1 MSALSRLKA
10 SPGLL
15 VRVLVGLAAVAA
27 IAAALAAYASRR
39 APFGADLAEEMLLLA
54 VVGALT
60 RRYGIALPGNGF
72 SSYILGVTAYAILDL
87 GWTFGVLVAPLGMLT
102 GDLALRRLPATVS
115 LDNAAHL
122 TTGAALAGLAYARVG
137 GATGPE
143 AVSAANLAPLAV
155 LLVLLPCIV
164 NGTFYLELA
173 LGRTIAWVDAALT
186 ARWEAVAYASSVGLA
201 LGFLALAHASL
212 GTVGF
217 LAIGGVL
224 GAAAIASMSV
234 IRRGVHA
241 DELALVQGL
250 SQAIARDVSLANSF
264 PRIQELA
271 RRLVPWE
278 HMGFARYDAGT
289 NEMELVADTATIERA
304 GSGGGRFRFDANAGL
319 TGEAVRRRRPVVA
332 RALSTG
338 QVVMPGREQ
347 PGSEVLVPL
356 YHAGQLVGLW
366 SIRHSDPA
374 MYRDADGDMLALL
387 APQLALMLAIEGSVQ
402 PVVGAADRTSAYI
415 QTLTATTEEIHAS
428 SEEVAASARRASHGA
443 AQAASLVSALARDS
457 EQLTQH
463 AGEVAAAGAETRD
476 SGAEME
482 KTTEKVRHATQIAV
496 RRLTDLGV
504 TTEESAREVRRLRDV
519 AEQVEKFSETIG
531 FIANQTNLLA
541 LNATIE
547 AARAGVH
554 GRGFAVV
561 ADEVHKLAEESG
573 REARNVGK
581 SAQETRRALDR
592 AAQLIE
598 RVRGDL
604 GEVVSSSTDW
614 VQDLTR
620 IGEAA
625 SGTARAGRRVADLAR
640 GISERAA
647 RISQSLEQA
656 KAGALSSSEE
666 AEAVAAAAAEQ
677 LKAIEG
683 LAHGA
688 TELAALADNLAKA
701 IRFVRGENGR
711 Q

>member
-1 MSALSRLKA
+1 MSALSRLKV
-10 SPGLL
+10 SSGLL
-15 VRVLVGLAAVAA
+15 VRALVALGAV
-27 IAAALAAYASRR
+27 AALAAGLAAFASRR
-39 APFGADLAEEMLLLA
+39 APLGPDVAQEIVVLV

-72 SSYILGVTAYAILDL
+72 SSFILGVAAYAMLDR
-87 GWTFGVLVAPLGMLT
+87 GWTFGVLVAPLAMVA
-102 GDLALRRLPATVS
+102 GDLALRRLPVAAA

-122 TTGAALAGLAYARVG
+122 TTGAALAGLAYARLG
-137 GATGPE
+137 GATG
-143 AVSAANLAPLAV
+143 AQALAAGNLVPLV
-155 LLVLLPCIV
+155 VFLVLLPCIV
-164 NGTFYLELA
+164 NGTFYMEHA
-173 LGRTIAWVDAALT
+173 LGRTLAWVDAALT
-186 ARWEAVAYASSVGLA
+186 ARWEAVVYACSVGLA
-201 LGFLALAHASL
+201 LASLQLAHAGL
-212 GTVGF
+212 DMVGF
-217 LAIGGVL
+217 VVIGVVIVS
-224 GAAAIASMSV
+224 AAVASVSV
-234 IRRGVHA
+234 VRRGVHA
-241 DELALVQGL
+241 DELSLIQSL
-250 SQAIARDVSLANSF
+250 SQAIARDISLAKSF

-278 HMGFARYDAGT
+278 QMGFARYHAGT
-289 NEMELVADTATIERA
+289 NEMELVADTATGER
-304 GSGGGRFRFDANAGL
+304 GGGQFRFDANAGL
-319 TGEAVRRRRPVVA
+319 SGEAVRLRRPVVA
-332 RALSTG
+332 RALAPE
-338 QVVMPGREQ
+338 QVVVPGRET
-347 PGSEVLVPL
+347 PGAEVLVPL
-356 YHAGQLVGLW
+356 FHAGQLVGLW
-366 SIRHSDPA
+366 SVRHSDPT

-402 PVVGAADRTSAYI
+402 PVVGASDRTSAYI
-415 QTLTATTEEIHAS
+415 QTLTATTEQIHAS
-428 SEEVAASARRASHGA
+428 SQEVAATARRASQGA

-476 SGAEME
+476 SGAQME
-482 KTTEKVRHATQIAV
+482 QTTAKIRLATQTAV

-561 ADEVHKLAEESG
+561 ADEVHKLAEASG

-592 AAQLIE
+592 AAQLLE

-604 GEVVSSSTDW
+604 GDVVHSSTDW

-620 IGEAA
+620 IAEAA
-625 SGTARAGRRVADLAR
+625 GGTARAGKQVAALAQ
-640 GISERAA
+640 GISERVA

-656 KAGALSSSEE
+656 KAGAHSSMQD
-666 AEAVAAAAAEQ
+666 AEAVAAAAAVQ
-677 LKAIEG
+677 LQAIEG
-683 LAHGA
+683 LAQGA
-688 TELAALADNLAKA
+688 TDLTALADTLARA
-701 IRFVRGENGR
+701 VRFVRSENGR
-711 Q
+711 R

>member
-15 VRVLVGLAAVAA
+15 VRALVALGAVAAVAGGR
-27 IAAALAAYASRR
+27 AARAAGGVRL
-39 APFGADLAEEMLLLA
+39 GGGVAEEVVVR
-54 VVGALT
+54 VVGGALP

-72 SSYILGVTAYAILDL
+72 SSYILGVTAYAILDR
-87 GWTFGVLVAPLGMLT
+87 GWPFGVVVASLAVIA
-102 GDLALRRLPATVS
+102 GDLALRRLPVAAA
-115 LDNAAHL
+115 LGNAAHL
-122 TTGAALAGLAYARVG
+122 ATGAALAGLAYARLG
-137 GATGPE
+137 GATG
-143 AVSAANLAPLAV
+143 AQALAAGNLVPLVAF
-155 LLVLLPCIV
+155 LVLLPCVV
-164 NGTFYLELA
+164 NGTFYIELA
-173 LGRTIAWVDAALT
+173 LGRTVAWVDAALT
-186 ARWEAVAYASSVGLA
+186 ARWEAVVYACSVGLA
-201 LGFLALAHASL
+201 LASLDLAHAGL
-212 GTVGF
+212 DMVGF
-217 LAIGGVL
+217 LVIGAVIVSS
-224 GAAAIASMSV
+224 AVASVSV

-241 DELALVQGL
+241 DELALIQGL
-250 SQAIARDVSLANSF
+250 SQAIARDISLARSF

-289 NEMELVADTATIERA
+289 NEMELVADTATGHR
-304 GSGGGRFRFDANAGL
+304 GPDKVRFDANVGL
-319 TGEAVRRRRPVVA
+319 SGEAVRRRRPVVA
-332 RALSTG
+332 GALAPE
-338 QVVMPGREQ
+338 QVVVSGRDT

-366 SIRHSDPA
+366 SVRHSNPPLYHDAPA
-374 MYRDADGDMLALL
+374 HMLALF
-387 APQLALMLAIEGSVQ
+387 APPLALMLAIEGSVQ
-402 PVVGAADRTSAYI
+402 PVVGASDRTSAYI

-428 SEEVAASARRASHGA
+428 SQEVAASARRASQGA

-457 EQLTQH
+457 EQLTHH
-463 AGEVAAAGAETRD
+463 AAEVATAGTETRD
-476 SGAEME
+476 SGAQME
-482 KTTEKVRHATQIAV
+482 QTTEKVRLATQTAV
-496 RRLTDLGV
+496 RRLTDLGL

-561 ADEVHKLAEESG
+561 ADEVHKLAEASG

-592 AAQLIE
+592 AAQLLE
-598 RVRGDL
+598 RIRGDL
-604 GEVVSSSTDW
+604 GDVVRSSSDW

-620 IGEAA
+620 IAEAA
-625 SGTARAGRRVADLAR
+625 GGTARAGKQVAELAH
-640 GISERAA
+640 GIRERSA
-647 RISQSLEQA
+647 RINQSLEQA
-656 KAGALSSSEE
+656 KAGAHSSTQE

-677 LKAIEG
+677 LQAIEG
-683 LAHGA
+683 LAQGA
-688 TELAALADNLAKA
+688 TELAALADSLAKA
-701 IRFVRGENGR
+701 VRFVRGENGR

>member
-15 VRVLVGLAAVAA
+15 VRALVALGAVAA
-27 IAAALAAYASRR
+27 IAAGLAAFASRR
-39 APFGADLAEEMLLLA
+39 VPLGADVAEEIAVLV
-54 VVGALT
+54 VVGALA

-72 SSYILGVTAYAILDL
+72 SSYILGVTAYAILDR
-87 GWTFGVLVAPLGMLT
+87 GWPFGVLVAPLAIVA
-102 GDLALRRLPATVS
+102 GDLALRRLPVAAA

-122 TTGAALAGLAYARVG
+122 TTGAAVAGLAYARLG
-137 GATGPE
+137 GATG
-143 AVSAANLAPLAV
+143 AQALAADNLVPLV
-155 LLVLLPCIV
+155 VFLVLLPGVV
-164 NGTFYLELA
+164 NGTFYIELA
-173 LGRTIAWVDAALT
+173 LGRTLAWVDAALT
-186 ARWEAVAYASSVGLA
+186 ARWEAVVYACSVGLA
-201 LGFLALAHASL
+201 LACFALAHA
-212 GTVGF
+212 GPDMIGF
-217 LAIGGVL
+217 FVIGAVL
-224 GAAAIASMSV
+224 VSAAVASVSV

-241 DELALVQGL
+241 DELALIQSL
-250 SQAIARDVSLANSF
+250 SQAIARDISLAKSF
-264 PRIQELA
+264 PRIQALA

-289 NEMELVADTATIERA
+289 NEMELVADTATGDR
-304 GSGGGRFRFDANAGL
+304 GGARFRFDANAGL
-319 TGEAVRRRRPVVA
+319 SGEAVRLRRPVVA
-332 RALSTG
+332 RALSPE
-338 QVVMPGREQ
+338 QVVVPGRETS
-347 PGSEVLVPL
+347 GSELLVPL

-366 SIRHSDPA
+366 SVRHSDPA
-374 MYRDADGDMLALL
+374 MYRDADADMLALL

-402 PVVGAADRTSAYI
+402 PVVGASDRTSAYI
-415 QTLTATTEEIHAS
+415 QTLTATAEAIHAS
-428 SEEVAASARRASHGA
+428 SQEVAASARRASQGA
-443 AQAASLVSALARDS
+443 AQAASLVSALSRDS
-457 EQLTQH
+457 EQLSKH

-476 SGAEME
+476 SGAQME
-482 KTTEKVRHATQIAV
+482 QTTEKVRLATETAV

-519 AEQVEKFSETIG
+519 AGQVEKFSETIG

-561 ADEVHKLAEESG
+561 ADEVHKLAEASG

-592 AAQLIE
+592 AAQLLE

-604 GEVVSSSTDW
+604 GDVVRSSTDW

-620 IGEAA
+620 IAEAA
-625 SGTARAGRRVADLAR
+625 GGTARAGKQVAELAH
-640 GISERAA
+640 GISERSA

-656 KAGALSSSEE
+656 TAGAHSSTQE

-677 LKAIEG
+677 LQAIEG

-688 TELAALADNLAKA
+688 TELAALADNLARA
-701 IRFVRGENGR
+701 VRFVRGENGR

>member
-15 VRVLVGLAAVAA
+15 VRVLVALGAVAA
-27 IAAALAAYASRR
+27 IAAGLAAFASRQV
-39 APFGADLAEEMLLLA
+39 PLGADVAGEIVVLV

-72 SSYILGVTAYAILDL
+72 SSFILGVAAYAILDR
-87 GWTFGVLVAPLGMLT
+87 GWTFGVIVAPLAMVT
-102 GDLALRRLPATVS
+102 GDLALRRLPVTAA

-122 TTGAALAGLAYARVG
+122 TTGAALAGLAYARLG
-137 GATGPE
+137 GATG
-143 AVSAANLAPLAV
+143 AQALAAGNILPLVAF
-155 LLVLLPCIV
+155 LVLLPCVV
-164 NGTFYLELA
+164 NGTFYIELA
-173 LGRTIAWVDAALT
+173 LGRTLAWVDAALT
-186 ARWEAVAYASSVGLA
+186 ARWEAVVYACSVGLA
-201 LGFLALAHASL
+201 LASLALAHAGL
-212 GTVGF
+212 DMVGF
-217 LAIGGVL
+217 LVIGAVIVS
-224 GAAAIASMSV
+224 AAVASVSV

-241 DELALVQGL
+241 DELALIQGL
-250 SQAIARDVSLANSF
+250 SQAIARDISLAKSF

-289 NEMELVADTATIERA
+289 NEMELVADTATGDRA
-304 GSGGGRFRFDANAGL
+304 GKFRFDANAGL
-319 TGEAVRRRRPVVA
+319 SGEAVRLRRPVVA
-332 RALSTG
+332 RALSPE
-338 QVVMPGREQ
+338 QVVVPGRET

-366 SIRHSDPA
+366 SVRHSDPT
-374 MYRDADGDMLALL
+374 MYRDADADMLALL

-402 PVVGAADRTSAYI
+402 PVVGASDRTSAYI
-415 QTLTATTEEIHAS
+415 QTLTATAEEIHAS
-428 SEEVAASARRASHGA
+428 SQEVAASARRASQGA

-463 AGEVAAAGAETRD
+463 AGDLAAAGAETRD
-476 SGAEME
+476 SGAQME
-482 KTTEKVRHATQIAV
+482 QTTEKVRLATQAAV

-561 ADEVHKLAEESG
+561 ADEVHKLAEASG

-592 AAQLIE
+592 AAQLLE

-604 GEVVSSSTDW
+604 ADVVRSSSDW

-620 IGEAA
+620 IAEAA
-625 SGTARAGRRVADLAR
+625 AGTARAGKQVADLAH
-640 GISERAA
+640 GIRERSA

-656 KAGALSSSEE
+656 KAGAHSSTQE

-677 LKAIEG
+677 LQAIEG

-688 TELAALADNLAKA
+688 TELAALADNLARA
-701 IRFVRGENGR
+701 VRFVRGDNGR

>member
-15 VRVLVGLAAVAA
+15 VRALVALGAVAA
-27 IAAALAAYASRR
+27 IAAGLAAFASRQV
-39 APFGADLAEEMLLLA
+39 PLGADVTGEIVVLV

-72 SSYILGVTAYAILDL
+72 SSFILGVAAYAILDR
-87 GWTFGVLVAPLGMLT
+87 GWTFGVVVAPLAMLT
-102 GDLALRRLPATVS
+102 GDLALRRLPVAAA

-122 TTGAALAGLAYARVG
+122 TTGAALAGLAYARLG
-137 GATGPE
+137 GATG
-143 AVSAANLAPLAV
+143 AQALAAGNLLPLVAF
-155 LLVLLPCIV
+155 LVLLPCVV
-164 NGTFYLELA
+164 NGTFYIELA
-173 LGRTIAWVDAALT
+173 LGRTLAWVDAALT
-186 ARWEAVAYASSVGLA
+186 ARWEAVVYACSVGLA
-201 LGFLALAHASL
+201 LASLALAHAGL
-212 GTVGF
+212 DMVGF
-217 LAIGGVL
+217 LVIGAVIVS
-224 GAAAIASMSV
+224 AAVASGSV

-241 DELALVQGL
+241 DELALIQGL
-250 SQAIARDVSLANSF
+250 SQAIARDISLAKSF

-278 HMGFARYDAGT
+278 HMGFARYDKGT
-289 NEMELVADTATIERA
+289 NEMELVADTATGGRA
-304 GSGGGRFRFDANAGL
+304 GKFRFDANAGL
-319 TGEAVRRRRPVVA
+319 AGEAVRLRRPVVA
-332 RALSTG
+332 RALSPE
-338 QVVMPGREQ
+338 QVVVPAWET

-366 SIRHSDPA
+366 SVRHSDPT
-374 MYRDADGDMLALL
+374 MYRDADADMLALL

-402 PVVGAADRTSAYI
+402 PVVGASDRTSAYI
-415 QTLTATTEEIHAS
+415 QTLTATAEEIHAS
-428 SEEVAASARRASHGA
+428 SQEVAASARRASQGA

-476 SGAEME
+476 SGAQME
-482 KTTEKVRHATQIAV
+482 QTTEKVRLATQTAV

-561 ADEVHKLAEESG
+561 ADEVHKLAEASG

-592 AAQLIE
+592 AAQLLE

-604 GEVVSSSTDW
+604 GDVVRSSSDW

-620 IGEAA
+620 IAEAA
-625 SGTARAGRRVADLAR
+625 GGTARAGKQVADLAH
-640 GISERAA
+640 GISERSA

-656 KAGALSSSEE
+656 KAGAHSSTQET
-666 AEAVAAAAAEQ
+666 EAVAAAAAEQ
-677 LKAIEG
+677 LQAIEG

-701 IRFVRGENGR
+701 VRFVRGDNGR

>member
-15 VRVLVGLAAVAA
+15 VRAGVALGAVAA
-27 IAAALAAYASRR
+27 IAAGLAAFPSRQV
-39 APFGADLAEEMLLLA
+39 ALGADVAGEIVALV

-72 SSYILGVTAYAILDL
+72 SSFILGVAAYAILDR
-87 GWTFGVLVAPLGMLT
+87 GWTFGVVVAPLAMVT
-102 GDLALRRLPATVS
+102 GDLALRRLPVAAA

-122 TTGAALAGLAYARVG
+122 TTGAALAGLAYARLG
-137 GATGPE
+137 GATG
-143 AVSAANLAPLAV
+143 AQGLAAGNLLPLVAF
-155 LLVLLPCIV
+155 LVLLPCVV
-164 NGTFYLELA
+164 NGTFYIELA
-173 LGRTIAWVDAALT
+173 LGRRLAWVDAALT
-186 ARWEAVAYASSVGLA
+186 ARWEAVVYACSVGLA
-201 LGFLALAHASL
+201 LASLALAHANPDM
-212 GTVGF
+212 VGF
-217 LAIGGVL
+217 LVIGAVIVS
-224 GAAAIASMSV
+224 AAAASVSV

-241 DELALVQGL
+241 DELALIQGL
-250 SQAIARDVSLANSF
+250 SQAIARDISLAKSF

-289 NEMELVADTATIERA
+289 NEMELVADTATGDRA
-304 GSGGGRFRFDANAGL
+304 GKFRFDANAGL
-319 TGEAVRRRRPVVA
+319 SGEAVRLRRPVVA
-332 RALSTG
+332 RALSPE
-338 QVVMPGREQ
+338 QVVVPGRET

-366 SIRHSDPA
+366 SVRHSDPT
-374 MYRDADGDMLALL
+374 MYRDADADMLALL

-402 PVVGAADRTSAYI
+402 PVVGASDRTSAYI
-415 QTLTATTEEIHAS
+415 QTLTATAEEIHAS
-428 SEEVAASARRASHGA
+428 SQEVAASARRASQGA

-476 SGAEME
+476 SGAQME
-482 KTTEKVRHATQIAV
+482 QTTEKVRLATQTAV

-561 ADEVHKLAEESG
+561 ADEVHKLAEASG

-592 AAQLIE
+592 AAQLLE

-604 GEVVSSSTDW
+604 GDVVRSSSDW

-620 IGEAA
+620 IAEAA
-625 SGTARAGRRVADLAR
+625 GGTARAGKRVADLAH
-640 GISERAA
+640 GIREQSA

-656 KAGALSSSEE
+656 KAGAHSSTQE

-677 LKAIEG
+677 LQAIEG

-688 TELAALADNLAKA
+688 TELAALADNLARA
-701 IRFVRGENGR
+701 VRFVRGDNGR